1 MNLHDQ
7 VPVLVLHVL
16 EGDIS
21 QDTGIVNQDINAA
34 KSLDGSLDD
43 LLAVLDAVVIG
54 NGIAALGLDFL
65 DDDISGLGKQKL
77 QG

>member
-21 QDTGIVNQDINAA
+21 QNTGIVDQDINAA